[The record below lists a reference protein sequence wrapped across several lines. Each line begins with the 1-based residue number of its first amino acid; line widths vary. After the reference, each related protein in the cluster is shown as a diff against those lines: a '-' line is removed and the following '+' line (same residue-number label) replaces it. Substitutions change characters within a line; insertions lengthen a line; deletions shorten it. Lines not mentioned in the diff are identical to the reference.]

1 MKADMRLRIGSRVLR
16 YATPLLFVALFLF
29 FGLQEPRFFGAESVL
44 NIIKQASFVAIA
56 AVGMTFVLLT
66 AGIDLSVGSVMY
78 LAPLVAGFS
87 MRTFGI
93 GPVLGLLIA
102 LLVGAILGAINAFCI
117 VRLRIVPFIVT
128 LATLFFFRGAGT
140 FMTQS
145 RQLDFPRSIVD
156 FGLTNVL
163 GLPLPIVVLAVVVLI
178 AYVVLSQ
185 TVFGR
190 QVYAIGND
198 PEAAKKAGIKSGR
211 VLTGVYI
218 ISGACAALAGYMLMS
233 QIGRLDQGFGEGKEF
248 DVIAAAVLGGAS
260 LFGGIGTAFGAM
272 IGALLIQTVN
282 AGLVFIGLN
291 LYIQP
296 MVQGALIFLAVFLDS
311 LRQGNLAALKRRFI
325 RSEA

>member
-1 MKADMRLRIGSRVLR
+1 MTADSGLRFRSRILR

-29 FGLQEPRFFGAESVL
+29 FGLQEPRFFQSESIL
-44 NIIKQASFVAIA
+44 NIVKQASFVGIA

-78 LAPLVAGFS
+78 LAPLVAGFT
-87 MRTFGI
+87 MRTFGV
-93 GPVLGLLIA
+93 GPLLAMLVA
-102 LLVGAILGAINAFCI
+102 LAVGAVLGAINAFLI

-145 RQLDFPRSIVD
+145 RQLDFPRSIID
-156 FGLTNVL
+156 LGLTSVF
-163 GLPLPIVVLAVVVLI
+163 GLPLPIVVFVLVVAVASVVL
-178 AYVVLSQ
+178 AR
-185 TVFGR
+185 TPFGR

-198 PEAAKKAGIKSGR
+198 PEAAKKAGIKNGR

-218 ISGACAALAGYMLMS
+218 ISGMCAALAGFMLMS

-248 DVIAAAVLGGAS
+248 DIIAAAVLGGAS
-260 LFGGIGTAFGAM
+260 LFGGIGTALGAV
-272 IGALLIQTVN
+272 IGAILIQTVN

-291 LYIQP
+291 LYLQP
-296 MVQGALIFLAVFLDS
+296 MVQGGLIFLAVFLDS
-311 LRQGNLAALKRRFI
+311 LRQGSLTALKRRFI
-325 RSEA
+325 RSES